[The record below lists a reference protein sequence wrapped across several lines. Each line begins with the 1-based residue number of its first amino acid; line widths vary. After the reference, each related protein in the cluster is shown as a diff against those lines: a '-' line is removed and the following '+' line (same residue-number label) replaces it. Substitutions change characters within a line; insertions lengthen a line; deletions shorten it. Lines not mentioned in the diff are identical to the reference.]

1 MNYHHPNL
9 SYTVLNPLYSDQN
22 TEEKA
27 RDLFLEGVEHEQNGD
42 LFEAIQKYR
51 KAVNLVPD
59 IENKVEEQRCRND
72 NSIRS
77 KEKEV
82 GK

>member
-1 MNYHHPNL
+1 MGSFDNENN
-9 SYTVLNPLYSDQN
+9 VEKINQN

-72 NSIRS
+72 NSIRN

>member
-1 MNYHHPNL
+1 M
-9 SYTVLNPLYSDQN
+9 
-22 TEEKA
+22 
-27 RDLFLEGVEHEQNGD
+27 FLEGVEHEQNGD
-42 LFEAIQKYR
+42 LFEAIQKYQ

-72 NSIRS
+72 NTIRS

>member
-1 MNYHHPNL
+1 MGSFDNEN
-9 SYTVLNPLYSDQN
+9 VAKINQN

-72 NSIRS
+72 QNDNCTIKS